1 MIIEVSSGKA
11 GFKNYLEHGQK
22 QGREFH
28 RDELDQR
35 IPLAGNLDAW
45 ALACE
50 DATAKGSQY
59 YHFTMSFVE
68 DYVSDEMLQKA
79 VDEFK
84 EHVFAAWPKEERDRV
99 PFYAEAHRPKIK
111 TYTHKETGEL
121 IERKTHI
128 HIGIGCNDLL
138 TGKHVQLTGYLA
150 NEASGNLKYLDAF
163 QEYFNARNGFA
174 SPKTS
179 PRITPENAIDIL
191 ARYTGQRPDELGTFN
206 ERKASLETQIQ
217 KAVIDQGVTTW
228 EGFEKM
234 LGQFGAV
241 SKVRAGKPNESF
253 AITPPGSKRRM
264 RLEGVFF
271 QREFI
276 QRATQ
281 EKVSII
287 SERARRAYTEQMA
300 PVIEPAY
307 LAETLDEWR
316 RVKAREIR
324 YLHTS
329 SDFYKNTYLPADA
342 AQREQLLDKLERENH
357 GIQSAPDNRERQ
369 AAAPGVGLPK
379 LPVRDLDAVQR
390 RSEMLLRR
398 DHDLDVRADD
408 ADEPAGLG
416 LRQADGGEDRSRAG
430 ELKQPSSVLARVQ
443 REARERYERAAAK
456 EKFAEI
462 RRNIDGAQ
470 LLARLSH
477 SHGLQHEIYTVGAA
491 ADGSTRIGC
500 GSRALSANDFLTQ
513 ELGLPWREAAPIL
526 REVYELQIG
535 KRSISARGQ
544 QDGTESRRLWK
555 RFQEASKDQAAITER
570 LATFDVQTKVGR
582 TELVAQLRR
591 EQARALASAGREQRK
606 AVRAV
611 EALRAATLKA
621 EYREARKAARRLIRP
636 PQKEAWRDFL
646 QVQAQAGDRAA
657 LRALRRLDDS
667 ARESGGLTISG
678 AGLAAEDDRK
688 RRLLADSE
696 LLKALSARV
705 ERNGDVTFS
714 NKDGR
719 AVLREQGQSLQV
731 LDPGSDEAI
740 ITGLILAQQMYG
752 STLTLTGPAE
762 FQARVVALAV
772 ERGMPVNFK
781 DQELEVLRRQL
792 QAEKFKPAPR
802 REQAQKAQEA
812 VVDVAEEVRQ
822 PGPVVPQEQAPPVP
836 QIEQPRRVEK
846 DAATEE
852 ARRSE
857 LEPVDTGNAALEAF
871 LEENKGLPRLSP
883 ERALHGTV
891 KASCGQFAVL
901 HTGQGKHGLYEF
913 PPEQGVPAV
922 GQSLDQTRRADGRG
936 NRPRMR

>member
-1 MIIEVSSGKA
+1 MIIEVSSGKH
-11 GFKNYLEHGQK
+11 GFKDYMESGQK

-35 IPLAGNLDAW
+35 VPLHGDLAVW

-50 DATAKGSQY
+50 DANAKGSQY
-59 YHFTMSFVE
+59 DHFTLSFTE

-79 VDEFK
+79 VDEFRN
-84 EHVFAAWPKEERDRV
+84 HIFSAWPESERYRI
-99 PFYAEAHRPKIK
+99 PFYAEAHRPKIQ
-111 TYTHKETGEL
+111 TYTNKETGEL
-121 IERKTHI
+121 MRRKTHI
-128 HIGIGCNDLL
+128 HIGVGRHDLL
-138 TGKHVQLTGYLA
+138 TGKHVQLTGHLGP
-150 NEASGNLKYLDAF
+150 EADNLKYLDAF
-163 QEYFNARNGFA
+163 QESFNSQYGFR

-217 KAVIDQGVTTW
+217 KSVIDQGVTTW
-228 EGFEKM
+228 DDFEKM

-241 SKVRAGKPNESF
+241 SKVRAGKFNESY
-253 AITPPGSKRRM
+253 AVTPDGSGRRM
-264 RLEGVFF
+264 RLQGVFF

-276 QRATQ
+276 ERPTA

-287 SERARRAYTEQMA
+287 QERAREAFLEQMA
-300 PVIEPAY
+300 PRTAPEH
-307 LAETLDEWR
+307 LAKTLGEWHQ
-316 RVKAREIR
+316 VKARVIR
-324 YLHTS
+324 HFNPNS
-329 SDFYKNTYLPADA
+329 AEYKNVYLPADA
-342 AQREQLLDKLERENH
+342 AQREQILNELERKAN
-357 GIQSAPDNRERQ
+357 GIQSPAYRPQRQ
-369 AAAPGVGLPK
+369 AAPARDRLPK
-379 LPVRDLDAVQR
+379 LPVRNLDAVQR
-390 RSEMLLRR
+390 RSQMLLRS
-398 DHDLDVRADD
+398 DHDMDVRTAPGQ
-408 ADEPAGLG
+408 EPASLG
-416 LRQADGGEDRSRAG
+416 LRQADGGGSARGRTRG
-430 ELKQPSSVLARVQ
+430 PLNQPSNVLSKLQ
-443 REARERYERAAAK
+443 DGLRERYEQAEAK
-456 EKFAEI
+456 QEFAEI
-462 RRNIDGAQ
+462 RRNIDGEQ
-470 LLARLSH
+470 LLAKLSH
-477 SHGLQHEIYTVGAA
+477 SHGVRAGIYSVKKAV
-491 ADGSTRIGC
+491 DGSTRIVC
-500 GSRALSANDFLTQ
+500 GTQALSANDFLTKH
-513 ELGLPWREAAPIL
+513 LGMTWREAAPIL

-535 KRSISARGQ
+535 KRSIRARGQ

-570 LATFDVQTKVGR
+570 LAAFDAQTKVGR
-582 TELVAQLRR
+582 AELVAQLRR
-591 EQARALASAGREQRK
+591 EQNRALTGAVRERRK

-621 EYREARKAARRLIRP
+621 EYREARKAERRLIRP

-678 AGLAAEDDRK
+678 AGLTAEADRK

-696 LLKALSARV
+696 LLKALSTRV

-719 AVLREQGQSLQV
+719 AVLREQGQRLQV

-781 DQELEVLRRQL
+781 DQELEALRRQL

-802 REQAQKAQEA
+802 GEQTQKA
-812 VVDVAEEVRQ
+812 VVDVVEEVPQ
-822 PGPVVPQEQAPPVP
+822 PGPVVPQEQAPPIL
-836 QIEQPRRVEK
+836 QMEQPRRVEK
-846 DAATEE
+846 DAAIEE
-852 ARRSE
+852 VRRPE
-857 LEPVDTGNAALEAF
+857 LESVDTGNAALEAF
-871 LEENKGLPRLSP
+871 LEEHKGLPRLSI

-891 KASCGQFAVL
+891 VASCGQFAVL
-901 HTGQGKHGLYEF
+901 HTGQGRHGLYEF

-922 GQSLDQTRRADGRG
+922 GQSLDQARKADGRG